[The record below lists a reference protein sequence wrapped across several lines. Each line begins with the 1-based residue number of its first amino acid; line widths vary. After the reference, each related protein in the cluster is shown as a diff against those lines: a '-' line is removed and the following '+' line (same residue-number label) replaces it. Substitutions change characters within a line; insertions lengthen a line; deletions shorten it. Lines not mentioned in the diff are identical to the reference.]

1 MSGERL
7 EREPADRDLGG
18 PSAVLVRER
27 AVRTLVAVD
36 PHPRRTSSRCPGGGV
51 STVAELGAATQR
63 TVAERLG
70 ISEPS
75 ASRMTGILV
84 ELGLLESPIDPAGGN
99 RRRLTLTVRGE
110 QMVHECRD
118 LLESR
123 FADLVERSGVSYA
136 GYARNTKLLLK
147 ALEAARLG
155 GDVVTTDELR
165 TLLALAARG
174 DRGYVDTIAVGPDRH
189 LVLPAGAP
197 NGRGNP
203 VATRTRGG

>member
-1 MSGERL
+1 VPGDLSFDLHVLTARL
-7 EREPADRDLGG
+7 DRSADRIL
-18 PSAVLVRER
+18 
-27 AVRTLVAVD
+27 RTEY
-36 PHPRRTSSRCPGGGV
+36 GV
-51 STVAELGAATQR
+51 SYRRFLTLLTVAEWGAATQR

-147 ALEAARLG
+147 ALEAAP
-155 GDVVTTDELR
+155 VKAVPVKAVPEKAVPEKAAPEKAAPER
-165 TLLALAARG
+165 T
-174 DRGYVDTIAVGPDRH
+174 
-189 LVLPAGAP
+189 AP
-197 NGRGNP
+197 
-203 VATRTRGG
+203 